1 MKQGKGYNRV
11 LSREHTDHGKHPIPT
26 TRGIILYT
34 WTAPDGQ
41 YQNQIDFFSLQLK
54 IEKFYTLSKKKTGS

>member
-11 LSREHTDHGKHPIPT
+11 LPREHTDHSKHPIPT
-26 TRGIILYT
+26 PRGITVYT
-34 WTAPDGQ
+34 WTSPDDQ
-41 YQNQIDFFSLQLK
+41 YRNQIDFFSLQLK